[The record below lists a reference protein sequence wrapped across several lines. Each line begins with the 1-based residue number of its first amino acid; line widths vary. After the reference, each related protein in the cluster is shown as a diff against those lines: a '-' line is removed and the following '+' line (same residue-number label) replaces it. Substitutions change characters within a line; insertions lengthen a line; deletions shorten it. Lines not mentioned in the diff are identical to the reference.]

1 MRRTKI
7 ICTIGPATED
17 KDVIKRLIQSGM
29 DAARLNFSHGN
40 HQEHKK
46 RIDTIREAAEEV
58 NKPIAI
64 ILDTKGPEIRIGNF
78 KNGEVYL
85 EKGQEFVL
93 TTEEGT
99 EGDNKRVWVT
109 YSELPQSVEKGS
121 VILLDDGLIELK
133 VVDIREKEVVCIVQ
147 NSGIL
152 KNKKGVNLPGV
163 SLKLPAVTEKDYH
176 DIIFGIRN
184 EVDYIA
190 ASFVRRASDVLE
202 IRRILEENEAFH
214 IGIISKIEN
223 REGVQN
229 INEIIKTSDGIMVAR
244 GDLGVEIPAEE
255 VPLIQKDII
264 KKCNKA
270 GKPVIT
276 ATQMLESMIYNP
288 RPTRAEASDV
298 ANAILDGADAVMLS
312 GETAVGKFPVE
323 TVRIM
328 SRIAAKAET
337 AIDYRNILKQKDTTP
352 KTITDA
358 IGHATVT
365 TALDLEAAAII
376 SATKSGY
383 TARMISKYRP
393 PSKIIAVTPNEK
405 VLRKLSLTWGV
416 ISLLAPEKETTDE
429 MIDESILAALQSGN
443 IKNGDLVVITA
454 GVPVGITGT
463 TNLLRVQIVGDVLI
477 KGSGIGSK
485 HVTAK
490 TFLARTPEE
499 AMKIKE
505 GNILVVKSTDKEYVA
520 ALRKAGGIVAEE
532 GGLTSHAAVV
542 GLTLGIPVIVGAEG
556 ALEKLSSG
564 LLVTIDPVRGLLYK
578 GKAMI
583 K

>member
-17 KDVIKRLIQSGM
+17 KDVIKRLIQNGM
-29 DAARLNFSHGN
+29 DVARLNFSHGS
-40 HQEHKK
+40 HEEHKK

-64 ILDTKGPEIRIGNF
+64 ILDTKGPEIRIGSF
-78 KNGEVYL
+78 KKGEVYL

-93 TTEEGT
+93 TTEEGI
-99 EGDNKRVWVT
+99 EGDNERVWVT

-121 VILLDDGLIELK
+121 VILLDDGLIELE

-152 KNKKGVNLPGV
+152 RDRKGVNLPGV
-163 SLKLPAVTEKDYH
+163 SLELPAVTEKDYH
-176 DIIFGIRN
+176 DIIFGIQN

-190 ASFVRRASDVLE
+190 ASFIRRASDVLE

-223 REGVQN
+223 REGVKN

-264 KKCNKA
+264 KRCNKA

-276 ATQMLESMIYNP
+276 ATQMLESMINNP

-298 ANAILDGADAVMLS
+298 ANAILDGTDAVMLS
-312 GETAVGKFPVE
+312 GETAVGRFPVE

-328 SRIAAKAET
+328 SRIAEKAET
-337 AIDYRNILKQKDTTP
+337 AIDYRNILKQKDTTT

-393 PSKIIAVTPNEK
+393 PSKIIAVTPEEK

-416 ISLLAPEKETTDE
+416 IPLLAPEKETTDE

-463 TNLLRVQIVGDVLI
+463 TNLLKVQIVGDVLI
-477 KGSGIGSK
+477 KGTGIGSK

-490 TFLARTPEE
+490 TFLAKTPEE

-505 GNILVVKSTDKEYVA
+505 GDILVVKSTDKEYVA
-520 ALRKAGGIVAEE
+520 ALKKAGGIVAEE

-542 GLTLGIPVIVGAEG
+542 GLNLGIPVIVGAEG
-556 ALEKLSSG
+556 ASEKLSSG
-564 LLVTIDPVRGLLYK
+564 ILVTLDPVRGLLYK
-578 GKAMI
+578 GRAMI